1 MSGREKLAGAFL
13 AAHPD
18 TAARLLEARP
28 HDEVA
33 ELIAATEPQSAA
45 RLFGRM
51 LPGYTARCLDGLP
64 RERIAEIVEKMDSHD
79 AIAVLRQLAPSARL
93 ELLGVLRPQWSAA
106 FELLLRYPANTV
118 GAWTEPFV
126 LTLPADCTVS
136 EARERV
142 ERNEQSVKA
151 RIYVLDRDRRVR
163 GAVRGLTL
171 LRNPGGI
178 RLSTLLE
185 PATALWARE
194 NLASALTD
202 ELWERNAEAPVV
214 TRDREF
220 IGAVSYADLHRA
232 QRRQTHPESPDER
245 RHELS
250 EVAELLASGAG
261 SIWESVGALV
271 HPHSR

>member
-13 AAHPD
+13 AAYPD

-28 HDEVA
+28 IDEVA
-33 ELIAATEPQSAA
+33 ELIGATDPQSAA

-51 LPGYTARCLDGLP
+51 LPGYTARCLERIP
-64 RERIAEIVEKMDSHD
+64 REHIAQVIEKMDSHD
-79 AIAVLRQLAPSARL
+79 AIAVLRQLTPTARL
-93 ELLGVLRPQWSAA
+93 ELLRALRPQWSAA

-126 LTLPADCTVS
+126 LTLPADCTVA

-142 ERNEQSVKA
+142 ERNEQTVKA
-151 RIYVLDRDRRVR
+151 RIYVLDRSRQIR

-171 LRNPGGI
+171 LRNAGDV

-185 PATALWARE
+185 PVIALWARE
-194 NLASALTD
+194 TLAAALTD
-202 ELWERNAEAPVV
+202 ELWERDAEAPVV

-220 IGAVSYADLHRA
+220 IGAVAYADLHRA
-232 QRRQTHPESPDER
+232 QRRQSHPDTHDER

-250 EVAELLASGAG
+250 EFAELLASGAG

-271 HPHSR
+271 HPHAR